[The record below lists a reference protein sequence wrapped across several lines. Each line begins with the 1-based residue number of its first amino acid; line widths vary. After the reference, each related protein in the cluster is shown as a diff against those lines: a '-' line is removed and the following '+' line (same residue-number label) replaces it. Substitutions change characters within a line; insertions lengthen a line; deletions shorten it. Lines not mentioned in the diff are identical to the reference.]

1 MAMGIRFSRST
12 VTAAAVATA
21 LFALAG
27 SATASTPAEGPAP
40 ETGVLTPEEEARLQV
55 VLNQSQPVIATYEG
69 REINLADGWQGAQ
82 ACIEDP
88 SAKVYCYATAAEAN
102 QHVARISLAS
112 KAASEPPV
120 PIEAGPT
127 AIADCIYGW
136 VCLFEHS
143 NYSGRML
150 KWSAGGTKKLGD
162 WNFRDEASSG
172 CVNRRIGGAL
182 VYDSRTALPDPYMA
196 LGNGYCYKFPSASY
210 PTGGNW
216 NDKADYVQ
224 M

>member
-12 VTAAAVATA
+12 VTAVAVATA
-21 LFALAG
+21 LFALG
-27 SATASTPAEGPAP
+27 GLATASTPTEGPAP
-40 ETGVLTPEEEARLQV
+40 GAGVLTPEEEVRLQEI
-55 VLNQSQPVIATYEG
+55 LDQSRPVIATYEG
-69 REINLADGWQGAQ
+69 REINLVDGWQGAQ

-88 SAKVYCYATAAEAN
+88 SAKVYCYTTAAEAN
-102 QHVARISLAS
+102 QHVARISAAS
-112 KAASEPPV
+112 KAASKPPV
-120 PIEAGPT
+120 PNEAGPN

-216 NDKADYVQ
+216 NDRADYVQ